1 MREQLQNLVDRL
13 AAYNAAAVMMD
24 WDTSTGSAPEEAGE
38 YTAKLLGILAGEAF
52 ALSTS
57 DETVALLKECMKEP
71 SGDEIEQA
79 IVKRLWEEYEKTH
92 SIPQRE
98 YQEFHELT
106 SKGMRV
112 WEKAKGAKDFSLF
125 APTLEQLIEKTKKI
139 KGYQPQKDGLSLYDL
154 MLDEY
159 EKGFTTVEL
168 DRFFEG
174 LKKELLPLVKAISE
188 KQDEVRTDFLNR
200 PCDVEKQKT
209 FNRLLAEHLG
219 FDLNRGVIA
228 ESEHPFTTSLHNHDV
243 RITSHYDENMVVSAI
258 FSTIHETGHALFEQN
273 NSDDITM
280 TPLSGGSC
288 AVHESQSRMFEN
300 MIGRSKAFWEP
311 VYPKFRAAFPGQF
324 EDISLEEF
332 VRGINAAAPSLIR
345 TESDEL
351 TYCFHIM
358 IRYELE
364 KMMFDGEVSVDELPK
379 LWNQKYREYLGVE
392 PQNDGEGILQD
403 VHWSGAMFGYF
414 PSYALGNAIAAQLYH
429 AMEKTVDI
437 NGALRNGDLSPIRAY
452 LKKHIHQYG
461 TMRET
466 KRLLKDA
473 TGEEFNPDY
482 YILYLKDKYS
492 RLYCLSDES

>member
-13 AAYNAAAVMMD
+13 AAYNAATVVMD

-52 ALSTS
+52 ALSTC
-57 DETVALLKECMKEP
+57 DETVSLLKDCMAEP
-71 SGDEIEQA
+71 SDDEIEQA
-79 IVKRLWEEYEKTH
+79 VVKRLWEDYEKTH
-92 SIPQRE
+92 AIPQRE

-112 WEKAKGAKDFSLF
+112 WEKAKGTKDFSLF
-125 APTLEQLIEKTKKI
+125 APTLGKLIEKAKKI
-139 KGYQPQKDGLSLYDL
+139 KGYQPKKDGLTLYDL

-159 EKGFTTVEL
+159 EKGFTTAEL
-168 DRFFEG
+168 DRFFDG
-174 LKKELLPLVKAISE
+174 LKKELMPLVKAISE

-200 PCDVEKQKT
+200 PCDVESQKA
-209 FNRLLAEHLG
+209 FNRLLAEYLG
-219 FDLNRGVIA
+219 FDLKRGVIA

-243 RITSHYDENMVVSAI
+243 RITSHYDENMVASAI
-258 FSTIHETGHALFEQN
+258 FSTIHETEQN
-273 NSDDITM
+273 NSDEITM

-300 MIGRSKAFWEP
+300 MIGRSEAFWEP
-311 VYPKFRAAFPGQF
+311 LYPKFKEVFKGQF
-324 EDISLEEF
+324 DDVSMEEF

-392 PQNDGEGILQD
+392 PENDGEGILQD

-429 AMEKTVDI
+429 AMDKNVDVEK
-437 NGALRNGDLSPIRAY
+437 ALRSGDLSPIRAY
-452 LKKHIHQYG
+452 LREHIHQYG

-466 KRLLKDA
+466 KKLLKDA

-482 YILYLKDKYS
+482 YIQYLKAKYS
-492 RLYCLSDES
+492 KLYRL